1 MQTIEKTKKYYFYT
15 KDNSNLLLNYLF
27 IPYVFFL
34 PLTGPTSTVFFLMLA
49 LFFIRGNI
57 KQHITAALSNKVIFA
72 FFLLFAMSVLWL
84 LGTDDLTNVSVEMK
98 RMKIYLFPIVFIS
111 FLKPEF
117 IPKAIIA
124 FMLGMLASE
133 ITSYAIFF
141 HIIEPI
147 FYKNYAE
154 FDPSPFMHHSEYG
167 LILALS
173 AGILFYRLIAY
184 KDELY
189 LRITTLLFFIT
200 ITVNIF
206 ITGGRMGYVLYGV
219 SIFIV
224 LAMYKVKLYKII
236 LITVLLSVTVFS
248 LAYQFSPLFQKRFH
262 NSVNAINKLNTDH
275 PFNSSFGTRL
285 GFIYYAIP
293 VIKDNLLF
301 GVGTGD
307 HMEPVYN
314 EIKKHKVDTFLLN
327 VTHFHNAHLVI
338 LVQFGL
344 LGLFVWLNVF
354 YQSLKF
360 KQTDHFMHTLMVLS
374 TVLLFFYSFMSSVFK
389 TQIAEI
395 LAVLITLSLIHLKTN
410 QFKNVVFSKNE
421 LVFYAFSIPLFIA
434 IKTVS

>member
-1 MQTIEKTKKYYFYT
+1 MQTLEKTKKYYFYT

-57 KQHITAALSNKVIFA
+57 KRHITAALSNKVIFA
-72 FFLLFAMSVLWL
+72 FFLLFVLSVLWL
-84 LGTDDLTNVSVEMK
+84 LGTDDLTNISVEMK
-98 RMKIYLFPIVFIS
+98 RMKVFLFPIVFIS

-133 ITSYAIFF
+133 ITSYSIFF
-141 HIIEPI
+141 HVIEPI

-167 LILALS
+167 LILSLS

-219 SIFIV
+219 SLFIV

-248 LAYQFSPLFQKRFH
+248 LAYQFSPLFQKRFQH
-262 NSVNAINKLNTDH
+262 SVNAINKLSTDH
-275 PFNSSFGTRL
+275 PFNSSFGVRL
-285 GFIYYAIP
+285 GFMYYATP
-293 VIKDNLLF
+293 VIKNNLLF

-307 HMEPVYN
+307 HTQAVYD
-314 EIKKHKVDTFLLN
+314 EIKIQNTDTFLLKI
-327 VTHFHNAHLVI
+327 THFHNAHLVI

-344 LGLFVWLNVF
+344 LGLFIWLNVF
-354 YQSLKF
+354 YQSLRF
-360 KQTDHFMHTLMVLS
+360 KQTDHFMRTLVILS

-395 LAVLITLSLIHLKTN
+395 FAVLITLSLIHLKTD

-421 LVFYAFSIPLFIA
+421 LLFYALSIPVFIA